1 MILSLMIDVFDLVST
16 NNLLFDYGISLQ
28 SSLLIVIKLGKM
40 VNNSEL
46 SLISLQTPVIYIGK
60 L

>member
-1 MILSLMIDVFDLVST
+1 MILSLMIDVFDSVST
-16 NNLLFDYGISLQ
+16 NNSLFDYGISLQ

-46 SLISLQTPVIYIGK
+46 LFISLHTPVRYIGK

>member
-28 SSLLIVIKLGKM
+28 SSLLTVIKLGKM

-46 SLISLQTPVIYIGK
+46 SLISLQTPVRYIGK

>member
-28 SSLLIVIKLGKM
+28 SSLLTVIKLGKM

-46 SLISLQTPVIYIGK
+46 SLISLQTLVRYIGK

>member
-1 MILSLMIDVFDLVST
+1 MILSLMIDVFDSVST
-16 NNLLFDYGISLQ
+16 NNSLFDYGISLQ

-40 VNNSEL
+40 VNSSEL
-46 SLISLQTPVIYIGK
+46 LFISLHTLVRYIGK